1 MEQISLYITRFV
13 YTIHSIEVHYKEL
26 KITLGLCV
34 VRQIRIFGTQ

>member
-26 KITLGLCV
+26 KNN
-34 VRQIRIFGTQ
+34 IRSMRSPPK

>member
-1 MEQISLYITRFV
+1 MEQIILYISRFV

-26 KITLGLCV
+26 KITLGLCL